1 MGFLS
6 GIPPHYWWGVL
17 GSASVEILAAVRASA
32 SNGGG
37 CPPPYNSFF
46 YICVRTLLA
55 LCAGA
60 LPVALDSANIITA
73 IYLGA
78 GAPLVFDRAAG
89 ALETPSE
96 PGSGKPPPPFP

>member
-1 MGFLS
+1 MSFFS
-6 GIPPHYWWGVL
+6 NIPTHYWWGVF

-55 LCAGA
+55 LCAGT

-78 GAPLVFDRAAG
+78 GAPLIFDKATG
-89 ALETPSE
+89 ALESTTE
-96 PGSGKPPPPFP
+96 PDGAKSPFP